1 MLDIRSIRQDFPILN
16 QEVNGHPLV
25 YLDNAATSQKPQSV
39 IDTLVEYYQK
49 YNSNVHRGVH
59 TLGTIATDRYEEAR
73 DKIRRFINAK
83 STKEIIYT
91 RGTTDSLNTIAYGYG
106 RANLSKGDEIVITP
120 MEHHANLIP
129 WQQVAQ
135 ATGAVLNYFP
145 MQPDGTLTL
154 EDVRKTITDRTKI
167 VSCTE
172 VSNVLGTVNPIR
184 QIADIAH
191 EKGAIMVVDGAQS
204 TPHMP
209 VDVQALDA
217 DFFAFSGHKMLGPTG
232 IGVLYG
238 KQKLLEAM
246 EPVQTGGEMIDE
258 VGFQSATWA
267 ELPWK
272 LEAGTPHIAGA
283 IGLGAAV
290 DYLES
295 VGMEEIRQREIELT
309 DLAYDIISGIEG
321 VTVYGPQKRAGMVAF
336 NIDGIHPHDVSTSL
350 DAEGIA
356 VRAGHHC
363 AQPLMRWLKCESTVR
378 ASFYFYNS
386 PEEIET
392 LAKGIKETKE
402 FFGHVF

>member
-1 MLDIRSIRQDFPILN
+1 MLDVQTIRKDFPILGR
-16 QEVNGHPLV
+16 EVNGHPLV
-25 YLDNAATSQKPQSV
+25 YLDNAATSQKPNSV
-39 IDTLVEYYQK
+39 IQKLVDYYQN

-59 TLGTIATDRYEEAR
+59 TLGTLATEQFEEAR
-73 DKIRRFINAK
+73 EKIRRFIHAK

-91 RGTTDSLNTIAYGYG
+91 RGTTDSLNIVAYGYG
-106 RANLSKGDEIVITP
+106 RVNLTAGDEIVISP

-135 ATGAVLNYFP
+135 VTGAELKYFP
-145 MQPDGTLTL
+145 MKPDGMLDL
-154 EDVRKTITDRTKI
+154 DDVRKTITDKTKI
-167 VSCTE
+167 VACTE
-172 VSNVLGTVNPIR
+172 VSNVLGTVNPVKE
-184 QIADIAH
+184 IAAIAH

-209 VDVQALDA
+209 VDVQDMDA

-238 KQKLLEAM
+238 RQELLEAM

-258 VGFQSATWA
+258 VDFHSATWA

-272 LEAGTPHIAGA
+272 LEAGTPHISGA

-290 DYLES
+290 DYLENI
-295 VGMEEIRQREIELT
+295 GMEAINRYETELA
-309 DLAYDIISGIEG
+309 DAAYEKLKELDG
-321 VTVYGPQKRAGMVAF
+321 VTVYGPKHRAGLVSF
-336 NIDGIHPHDVSTSL
+336 NIDGIHPHDVSTAL
-350 DAEGIA
+350 DADGIA

-386 PEEIET
+386 LDEIET
-392 LAKGIKETKE
+392 LAKGIKDAKE
-402 FFGHVF
+402 FFGHVI